1 MKMFL
6 PIPRF
11 VRQALRLAGLGLT
24 VFVVAAPVY
33 VEKEVPALGREEL
46 TSKLVPVTGEMQ
58 RSVDLTVPFARN
70 SAKLTATAREQ
81 LDELGAA
88 LAGERLK
95 PLDVGVYGHTDA
107 SGKAAYNQQLSEKRA
122 AAVVGYLVRGFS
134 LEPKRFRHAG
144 YGEER
149 LLEGIAANSP
159 RHRRVEVVVFAPEP
173 RSTPETPAATE
184 PRGTAEPPGVPLL
197 PGTESA
203 WPEAKDQPASPVEK
217 ESGSGVQ
224 VVQ

>member
-11 VRQALRLAGLGLT
+11 IRQALRLAGLGLT
-24 VFVVAAPVY
+24 VFVAAAPVY
-33 VEKEVPALGREEL
+33 VSKDVPALSREEL
-46 TSKLVPVTGEMQ
+46 TSKLVPVTGESQ
-58 RSVDLTVPFARN
+58 RSVDLTVPFARD

-134 LEPKRFRHAG
+134 LERKRFRHAG
-144 YGEER
+144 HGEER

-159 RHRRVEVVVFAPEP
+159 RHRRVEIVVVAPEP
-173 RSTPETPAATE
+173 KRTPETPTVTE
-184 PRGTAEPPGVPLL
+184 AHRTAEPPGVPLL

-203 WPEAKDQPASPVEK
+203 WPEGKDQPAPSAEK

>member
-81 LDELGAA
+81 LDELGC
-88 LAGERLK
+88 GPGR
-95 PLDVGVYGHTDA
+95 
-107 SGKAAYNQQLSEKRA
+107 GKAQALGRGRLWPHRCLGKGRIQPATVGETRGRGGRVSGPRVFAGAEAVSPCGLRGGTPRGGHRRQLAAAPARRDRGLRPGTQERPGTQKHAGGPDRYGAPRHRGTFWRA
-122 AAVVGYLVRGFS
+122 AA
-134 LEPKRFRHAG
+134 
-144 YGEER
+144 
-149 LLEGIAANSP
+149 P
-159 RHRRVEVVVFAPEP
+159 RHRERLARRQGPAGLP
-173 RSTPETPAATE
+173 R
-184 PRGTAEPPGVPLL
+184 
-197 PGTESA
+197 
-203 WPEAKDQPASPVEK
+203 
-217 ESGSGVQ
+217 
-224 VVQ
+224 